1 MRLSK
6 QLISSPFSNFL
17 KEMRK
22 GVLEKKEEG
31 CLFRDKM
38 MRYGLENSCLS

>member
-6 QLISSPFSNFL
+6 QLISSPFSDFL

-22 GVLEKKEEG
+22 GVLGKK
-31 CLFRDKM
+31 KKAV
-38 MRYGLENSCLS
+38 YSAIK